1 MTKNEAIEFIKNTVS
16 SEGDTA
22 GFMVIAVTENNIM
35 ENLPHLVDRFNKL
48 KKSGKKD
55 VLNQVSDVLTDLYC
69 EFNYETDLVNSSDVE
84 DFIYQN
90 EFDEEEQF

>member
-1 MTKNEAIEFIKNTVS
+1 MTKNEAIEFIKNTVN
-16 SEGDTA
+16 SEGDTV
-22 GFMVIAVTENNIM
+22 GFMVVAVTENNIM
-35 ENLPHLVDRFNKL
+35 ENLPHLSDRFNKL

-69 EFNYETDLVNSSDVE
+69 EFNYEDDLVNSADVE

-90 EFDEEEQF
+90 EFDEEE